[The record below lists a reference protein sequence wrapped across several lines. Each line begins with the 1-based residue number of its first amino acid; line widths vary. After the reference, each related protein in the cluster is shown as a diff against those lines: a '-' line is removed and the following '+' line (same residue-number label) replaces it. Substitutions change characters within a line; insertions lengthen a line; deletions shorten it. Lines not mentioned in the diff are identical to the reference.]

1 MEQLTETK
9 MNHTDRAVDN
19 NNNNA
24 APLDDADRALA
35 QLTSQTVSPV
45 QEPDLEQKEQHML
58 DALSLDLDRRQGF
71 FVVQIPDTPPE
82 VARRLKTRRGGRGA
96 GRLKTIKEEE

>member
-1 MEQLTETK
+1 MAQLTETK
-9 MNHTDRAVDN
+9 MNHADRAVDN
-19 NNNNA
+19 NKA
-24 APLDDADRALA
+24 AHIDDNADRALA

-45 QEPDLEQKEQHML
+45 QEPDLEQKEQYML
-58 DALSLDLDRRQGF
+58 DALSSDLDRRQGF

-82 VARRLKTRRGGRGA
+82 VARRLKTRRGGMHA